1 MGVKPN
7 PGTADVGAA
16 VAWPDT
22 EVPGQL
28 SPRLNS

>member
-1 MGVKPN
+1 MGLKLI

-22 EVPGQL
+22 KVAGG
-28 SPRLNS
+28 